1 MVCTQRGVCLAA
13 GLMRLLRPIKIIRI
27 IFGASSQE
35 LGWAGACMGSF
46 TQAAAAADQGRG
58 SFKLSIEELSRSS
71 SQPSPAYHQSANYV
85 AAHF

>member
-1 MVCTQRGVCLAA
+1 MTHTSPNWAEKNGVYTARSLSGGRAEA

-46 TQAAAAADQGRG
+46 TRAAADQAPGQG
-58 SFKLSIEELSRSS
+58 II
-71 SQPSPAYHQSANYV
+71 
-85 AAHF
+85 